1 MPEFKPYVPADSKEP
16 EFTLK
21 AVLVGILLAAVFGA
35 ANAYLGMKAGEH
47 WDYLRDYFHKF
58 DFAIAIVLVAGAA
71 WFIWSRW
78 KNRIKEVPSS

>member
-1 MPEFKPYVPADSKEP
+1 MTV
-16 EFTLK
+16 K
-21 AVLVGILLAAVFGA
+21 AVALGIFLAFVFGS

-47 WDYLRDYFHKF
+47 WDYLRDYFDKF